1 MLIKNGLIFT
11 AEGHFVPLCIQT
23 NGDKILSLF
32 KEDTSSFSINASDS
46 SERTVDASGCYVL
59 PGLTDIHFHGC
70 MGRDF
75 CSGEMPPTDTDIIEN
90 LEIISRYEL
99 SRGVTGIC
107 PATMSLPE
115 SALSV
120 VCHGSALFKQAQDEG
135 SYSVCA
141 ELVGIHLEGPFLN
154 PNKKGAQNGAYLK
167 LPESALLY
175 RLQDYADGLI
185 RLVTL
190 APELPGALL
199 CIAECRK
206 DFRFSLGHT
215 ETDYDTAM
223 AAFSSGADHI
233 THLYNAMPAFLH
245 RASGPIGAA
254 MDSQDCFV
262 ELICDGVHSS
272 PSAVRAAFRLFTP
285 SRVVLI
291 SDSMEAAGLTDG
303 NYRLGGQD
311 VVVTGKTAAL
321 ADGTIAGSV
330 STLYDCL
337 CTAVSM
343 GIPLEDAVCA
353 ATINPCRSIGIDALY
368 GSIEVG
374 KKAHLLLLDQKD
386 LSIKAVIKGNTVL

>member
-1 MLIKNGLIFT
+1 MLIKNGLVFT
-11 AEGHFVPLCIQT
+11 PEGHFAPLCIQT
-23 NGDKILSLF
+23 NGDQILSLF
-32 KEDTSSFSINASDS
+32 KGETSTFSQNMPDAS
-46 SERTVDASGCYVL
+46 EKNVDASGCYVL

-75 CSGEMPPTDTDIIEN
+75 CTGDISPQNTEIMRN
-90 LEIISRYEL
+90 LDAIGRYEL
-99 SRGVTGIC
+99 SKGVTSIC

-115 SALSV
+115 STLSAI
-120 VCHGSALFKQAQDEG
+120 CHGSALFKQAQDG
-135 SYSVCA
+135 GGYATSA

-154 PNKKGAQNGAYLK
+154 PHKKGAQNGAYLK

-215 ETDYDTAM
+215 ETNYDTAM

-245 RASGPIGAA
+245 RAPGPIGAA

-337 CTAVSM
+337 CTAVFM
-343 GIPLEDAVCA
+343 GVPFEDAVCA